1 MLQAVQIPNF
11 YLDDVKDTEEVA
23 VAKSRRLA
31 LFDMAEMGEHAKL
44 APLNTDVQALQID
57 NAYIEDTAEVAAAR
71 ARHLASVAL
80 TETGGLAKLQAEQIP
95 NLYLDDVE
103 PVKTAKATFRAAFDK
118 AVVSASGVSEDT
130 PEAESVA
137 VSSDSE
143 SLVHL
148 LKYAPPLPI
157 VSQHPSYVSFYSY
170 QIPVQVHALP
180 VQHYSPFQ
188 YPLISLPITAN
199 PSTNTVEE
207 AVEVEEV

>member
-118 AVVSASGVSEDT
+118 AV
-130 PEAESVA
+130 A

-148 LKYAPPLPI
+148 LKSAPPLPI

-207 AVEVEEV
+207 AVEV